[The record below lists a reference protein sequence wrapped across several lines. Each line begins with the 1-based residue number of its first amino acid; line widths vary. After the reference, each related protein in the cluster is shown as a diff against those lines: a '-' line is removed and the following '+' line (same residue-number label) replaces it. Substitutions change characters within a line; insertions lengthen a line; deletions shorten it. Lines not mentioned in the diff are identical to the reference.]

1 MAARPGGLRVS
12 PATILRAPRVFNGER
27 LLDRPHEVHVEDGL
41 ITAVV
46 PARDPGGDVS
56 AHFDGA
62 TILPGLVDA
71 HVHLSFDASPD
82 IAARVRSDAPAT
94 AALRSALNARRHLA
108 AGITTVRDLGS
119 RDGIVVDIARAV
131 GTPLL
136 PVAPRILAAGQVL
149 TITGGHGFF
158 MGRELDGPEA
168 FRQGARAEIKNGA
181 RTIKVM
187 ATGGVITE
195 QGTPGAAAMTPLELA
210 AAVEEAHKA
219 GLRVA
224 AHAHG
229 TEGIKNAIRAGVD
242 TIEHVSYLD
251 DEAIELFLESE
262 AWMVSTLIASER
274 LMPHLDDPAMPAH
287 VRDKIRDHTSRE
299 AASLERAIEA
309 GVRVAAGTDAGTGYN
324 PHGGL
329 PEQVALLGRHGMTPE
344 QALTAATRD
353 AARSIGVG
361 QTSGWLEVGRRAD
374 LLVVDGNPLADLTAL
389 ANVRALYLE
398 GRAVKATEMEA

>member
-1 MAARPGGLRVS
+1 MSA
-12 PATILRAPRVFNGER
+12 ATILWATRVFDGER
-27 LLDRPHEVHVEDGL
+27 LLDGPHEVRIEEDR
-41 ITAVV
+41 IAAIV
-46 PARDPGGDVS
+46 PSPNPSDGVS
-56 AHFDGA
+56 TDFGGA

-82 IAARVRSDAPAT
+82 ISALARSDTPAT
-94 AALRSALNARRHLA
+94 AALRSAMNARRHLA
-108 AGITTVRDLGS
+108 AGVTAVRDLGS
-119 RDGIVVDIARAV
+119 RDGIVVDVARAA
-131 GTPLL
+131 GTALL
-136 PVAPRILAAGQVL
+136 PVAPTILAAGQVL
-149 TITGGHGFF
+149 TITGGHGYF

-168 FRQGARAEIKNGA
+168 FRQGARAEIKGGA

-195 QGTPGAAAMTPLELA
+195 QGAPGATAMTPYELA

-251 DEAIELFLESE
+251 DEAIELFLESD

-287 VRDKIRDHTSRE
+287 VRDKIRDHTSHE
-299 AASLERAIEA
+299 AASLGRAVEA
-309 GVRVAAGTDAGTGYN
+309 GVRIAAGTDAGTGYN

-329 PEQVALLGRHGMTPE
+329 PEQISLLHREGMTPE
-344 QALTAATRD
+344 RALTAATRD
-353 AARSIGVG
+353 AARAIGLG
-361 QTSGWLEVGRRAD
+361 EANGRLEVGRCAD
-374 LLVVDGNPLADLTAL
+374 LLVVDGDPFADLTAL
-389 ANVRALYLE
+389 GNVRAVYLE
-398 GRAVKATEMEA
+398 GRAVKTAETAA

>member
-1 MAARPGGLRVS
+1 VS
-12 PATILRAPRVFNGER
+12 PATILRAPRVFDGVR
-27 LLDRPHEVHVEDGL
+27 LLEGPHEVHVEDGL

-46 PARDPGGDVS
+46 SVRDTGDDVPVD
-56 AHFDGA
+56 FGDA

-71 HVHLSFDASPD
+71 HVHLSFDASPN
-82 IAARVRSDAPAT
+82 IAAQVLSDKPSIG
-94 AALRSALNARRHLA
+94 ALRSVINARTHLA
-108 AGITTVRDLGS
+108 AGVTAVHDLGS
-119 RDGIVVDIARAV
+119 HDGVVVDVARAV

-136 PVAPRILAAGQVL
+136 PVAPAILAAGQVL
-149 TITGGHGFF
+149 TITGGHGYF
-158 MGRELDGPEA
+158 MGREVDGPEA

-181 RTIKVM
+181 WTIKVM

-195 QGTPGAAAMTPLELA
+195 QGTPGATATTPSELA
-210 AAVEEAHKA
+210 AAVEEGHKA

-251 DEAIELFLESE
+251 DEAIELFLESD

-287 VRDKIRDHTSRE
+287 VRDKIRDHTSQE
-299 AASLERAIEA
+299 AASLRRAIEA
-309 GVRVAAGTDAGTGYN
+309 GVRIAAGTGYN

-329 PEQVALLGRHGMTPE
+329 SEQVALLHREGMTPE
-344 QALTAATRD
+344 RALTAATRD
-353 AARSIGVG
+353 AARAIGLDETNG
-361 QTSGWLEVGRRAD
+361 SLDVGRRAD
-374 LLVVDGNPLADLTAL
+374 LLVVDGNPLSDLAAL
-389 ANVRALYLE
+389 GKVRAVYLQ
-398 GRAVKATEMEA
+398 GRAVKAKETAA

>member
-1 MAARPGGLRVS
+1 VS
-12 PATILRAPRVFNGER
+12 PATILRAPRVFDGVR
-27 LLDRPHEVHVEDGL
+27 LLEGPYEVHVEDGL

-46 PARDPGGDVS
+46 SVRDTGDDVPVD
-56 AHFDGA
+56 FGDA

-71 HVHLSFDASPD
+71 HVHLSFDASPN
-82 IAARVRSDAPAT
+82 IAAQVLSDKPSIG
-94 AALRSALNARRHLA
+94 ALRSVINARTHLA
-108 AGITTVRDLGS
+108 AGVTAVRDLGS
-119 RDGIVVDIARAV
+119 HDGVVVDVARAV

-136 PVAPRILAAGQVL
+136 PVAPAILAAGQVL
-149 TITGGHGFF
+149 TITGGHGYF
-158 MGRELDGPEA
+158 MGREVDGPEA

-181 RTIKVM
+181 WTIKVM

-195 QGTPGAAAMTPLELA
+195 QGTPGATATTPSELA
-210 AAVEEAHKA
+210 AAVEEGHKA

-251 DEAIELFLESE
+251 DEAIELFLESD

-287 VRDKIRDHTSRE
+287 VRDKIRDHTSQE
-299 AASLERAIEA
+299 AASLRRAIEA
-309 GVRVAAGTDAGTGYN
+309 GVRIAAGTDAGTGYN

-329 PEQVALLGRHGMTPE
+329 SEQVAPLHREGMTPE
-344 QALTAATRD
+344 RALTAATRD
-353 AARSIGVG
+353 AARAIGLDETNG
-361 QTSGWLEVGRRAD
+361 SLDVGRRAD
-374 LLVVDGNPLADLTAL
+374 LLVVDGNPLSDLAAL
-389 ANVRALYLE
+389 GKVRAVYLQ
-398 GRAVKATEMEA
+398 GRAVNAKETAA

>member
-1 MAARPGGLRVS
+1 VS
-12 PATILRAPRVFNGER
+12 PATILRAPRVFDGER
-27 LLDRPHEVHVEDGL
+27 LLEGSYEVHIEGGY
-41 ITAVV
+41 ITAIV
-46 PARDPGGDVS
+46 PVRDPGGDVS
-56 AHFDGA
+56 ADFDDA
-62 TILPGLVDA
+62 TIMPGLVDA

-82 IAARVRSDAPAT
+82 ITAQVLSDTPAT
-94 AALRSALNARRHLA
+94 AALRSAMNARTHLV
-108 AGITTVRDLGS
+108 AGITAVRDLGS
-119 RDGIVVDIARAV
+119 RDGIVIDVARAV

-136 PVAPRILAAGQVL
+136 PVVPMILAAGQVL

-158 MGRELDGPEA
+158 MGREVDGPEA

-195 QGTPGAAAMTPLELA
+195 QGTPGATAMTPSELA

-229 TEGIKNAIRAGVD
+229 TEGIKNAIRSGVD

-251 DEAIELFLESE
+251 DEAIELFLESD

-274 LMPHLDDPAMPAH
+274 LMPHLEDPAMPAH
-287 VRDKIRDHTSRE
+287 VRDKIREHTSRE
-299 AASLERAIEA
+299 AASLQRAIEA
-309 GVRVAAGTDAGTGYN
+309 GVRIASGTDAGTGYN

-329 PEQVALLGRHGMTPE
+329 PEQIALLHREGMTPE

-353 AARSIGVG
+353 AARAIGVDETIG
-361 QTSGWLEVGRRAD
+361 RLGVGRRAD
-374 LLVVDGNPLADLTAL
+374 LLVVDGNPLADLAAL
-389 ANVRALYLE
+389 HNVLAVYLE
-398 GRAVKATEMEA
+398 GRAVKATETAA

>member
-1 MAARPGGLRVS
+1 VS
-12 PATILRAPRVFNGER
+12 PATILRAPRVFDGVR
-27 LLDRPHEVHVEDGL
+27 LLEGPHEVHVEDGL

-46 PARDPGGDVS
+46 PVRDTGDDVPVD
-56 AHFDGA
+56 FGDA

-71 HVHLSFDASPD
+71 HVHLSFDASPN
-82 IAARVRSDAPAT
+82 IAAQVLSDKPSIG
-94 AALRSALNARRHLA
+94 ALRSVINARTHLA
-108 AGITTVRDLGS
+108 AGVTAVHDLGS
-119 RDGIVVDIARAV
+119 HDGVVVDVARAV

-136 PVAPRILAAGQVL
+136 PVAPAILAAGQVL
-149 TITGGHGFF
+149 TITGGHGYF
-158 MGRELDGPEA
+158 MGREVDGPEA

-181 RTIKVM
+181 WTIKVM

-195 QGTPGAAAMTPLELA
+195 QGTPGATATTPSELA
-210 AAVEEAHKA
+210 AAVEEGHKA

-251 DEAIELFLESE
+251 DEAIELFLESD

-287 VRDKIRDHTSRE
+287 VRDKIRDHTSQE
-299 AASLERAIEA
+299 AASLRRAIEA
-309 GVRVAAGTDAGTGYN
+309 GVRIAAGTDAGTGYN

-329 PEQVALLGRHGMTPE
+329 SEQVALLHREGMTPE
-344 QALTAATRD
+344 RALTAATRD
-353 AARSIGVG
+353 AARAIGLDETNG
-361 QTSGWLEVGRRAD
+361 SLDVGRRAD
-374 LLVVDGNPLADLTAL
+374 LLVVDGNPLSDLAAL
-389 ANVRALYLE
+389 GKVRAVYLQ
-398 GRAVKATEMEA
+398 GRDVKAKETAA